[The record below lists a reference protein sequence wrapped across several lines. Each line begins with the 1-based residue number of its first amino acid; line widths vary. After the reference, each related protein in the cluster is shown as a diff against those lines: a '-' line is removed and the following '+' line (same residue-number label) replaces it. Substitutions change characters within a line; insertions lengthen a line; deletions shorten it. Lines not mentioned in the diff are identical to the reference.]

1 MTTGHLVN
9 AETIRSRKQPKK
21 TSSQAT
27 ITRAPFNGNVRANLP
42 IPDFIDN
49 YNANMGQ
56 VDVANQLR
64 APYTAHFQR
73 NCKEFFPGMFWLVD
87 MVNVNIWKIFQHQNQ
102 SFLTYSTGNRDSRS
116 HRKFLEILVDL
127 LFLCTE
133 EQYPEQ
139 VPQPLATNPFNY
151 PRYLYTP
158 REQLKRKAIEEL
170 LQPIRGV
177 IGRPLQRIPAT
188 FTALLHHQH
197 IPTENYGR
205 CIICR
210 NSITTREA
218 RKQQNIEINLQKEA
232 SIPGT
237 LVLSFTQEIPR
248 EIEQEPIA
256 LRNRIRGAQTKWK
269 CSECLQP
276 IYKGRKGG
284 KSCWD
289 LVHRQIA
296 R

>member
-21 TSSQAT
+21 TSSQAN
-27 ITRAPFNGNVRANLP
+27 ITRVPFNGNVRANLP
-42 IPDFIDN
+42 IPDFIDR

-73 NCKEFFPGMFWLVD
+73 NYKEFFPGMFWLID
-87 MVNVNIWKIFQHQNQ
+87 MVNVNIWKIFQSLNE

-116 HRKFLEILVDL
+116 HRIFLEILVDL

-139 VPQPLATNPFNY
+139 VPQPLTSNLFDY
-151 PRYLYTP
+151 PRYSYIP
-158 REQLKRKAIEEL
+158 REQLKRKAINEL
-170 LQPIRGV
+170 LQPIRGAR
-177 IGRPLQRIPAT
+177 GRPSWSTPALST
-188 FTALLHHQH
+188 PLSLHQH
-197 IPTENYGR
+197 VPTEREGH

-210 NSITTREA
+210 NSIETLQKRDLGDSSIPRALVISFNQGITREEEP
-218 RKQQNIEINLQKEA
+218 RLERPKKRVR
-232 SIPGT
+232 GT
-237 LVLSFTQEIPR
+237 K
-248 EIEQEPIA
+248 
-256 LRNRIRGAQTKWK
+256 TKWK
-269 CSECLQP
+269 CSVCLQP
-276 IYKGRKGG
+276 ICKGQIGRV
-284 KSCWD
+284 SCWD

-296 R
+296 K

>member
-9 AETIRSRKQPKK
+9 AEIIRSRKQPKK
-21 TSSQAT
+21 TSSQAN
-27 ITRAPFNGNVRANLP
+27 ITRVPFNGNVRANLP
-42 IPDFIDN
+42 IPEFIDR

-64 APYTAHFQR
+64 ASYTAHFQR

-87 MVNVNIWKIFQHQNQ
+87 MVNVNIWKIFQSLNE

-139 VPQPLATNPFNY
+139 VPQPLTSNPFDY
-151 PRYLYTP
+151 PRYSYIP
-158 REQLKRKAIEEL
+158 REQLKRKAINEL

-177 IGRPLQRIPAT
+177 IGRPSRSTL
-188 FTALLHHQH
+188 ALSTSLSLHQH
-197 IPTENYGR
+197 VPTETSGY
-205 CIICR
+205 CISCR
-210 NSITTREA
+210 NST
-218 RKQQNIEINLQKEA
+218 IEVERISIQKEIL
-232 SIPGT
+232 IPGT
-237 LVLSFTQEIPR
+237 LVISFNQG
-248 EIEQEPIA
+248 IA
-256 LRNRIRGAQTKWK
+256 ITESRGPQKRFRGTQTKWK
-269 CSECLQP
+269 CSECLQS
-276 IYKGRKGG
+276 ICKGRKGEV
-284 KSCWD
+284 SCWD

-296 R
+296 K